1 MENSEKNRTKDI
13 FNKIQF
19 LFAIIG
25 IAIAIVSIVTIYY
38 NSKLEK
44 QIVERDNLINQ
55 LTFSDN
61 LVKEYF
67 DIRHDSIKGTTSY
80 ILKESKKNVR
90 TINTEKIIYTTETI
104 VESDTLLYNSYKNLI
119 EKYNNLVGNFNSI
132 STNYYN
138 IKDSLET
145 NKALIQLI
153 QKNYPI
159 EVFVENEQ
167 QRQRISIKSAQLDSA
182 LLLLPHYRDKLKYD
196 PKEKSWIIT
205 LPKK

>member
-1 MENSEKNRTKDI
+1 MENSEKIRIKDI
-13 FNKIQF
+13 LKKTLSIFI
-19 LFAIIG
+19 LIG
-25 IAIAIVSIVTIYY
+25 IAIILAVTLYY
-38 NSKLEK
+38 NSELEK
-44 QIVERDNLINQ
+44 QIIERDNLINQ
-55 LTFSDN
+55 LTFSEN

-67 DIRHDSIKGTTSY
+67 DIRLDSIKGTTSY
-80 ILKESKKNVR
+80 MLKESKKDVR
-90 TINTEKIIYTTETI
+90 TINTEKTIHITETI
-104 VESDTLLYNSYKNLI
+104 VESDTLLYNDYKNLI

-138 IKDSLET
+138 TKDSLET
-145 NKALIQLI
+145 NKVLLQLI

-167 QRQRISIKSAQLDSA
+167 QRQRVSIKSAQLDSA
-182 LLLLPHYRDKLKYD
+182 LLLLPYYRDKLKYD